1 MKRYLFLVLMI
12 AFLPAPIKAEDNIYH
27 PQGLKFG
34 TLTAYPELYI
44 KSTYSNNV
52 YASSTNKKTD
62 ISTTL
67 TPSIDLSSDWN
78 SHALRAIAQAEIV
91 RYAKEDDLDH
101 TNHLLV
107 TSFQFDVLRNSYV
120 TVDLTHSV
128 SHDNFFDTVAAG
140 RPNAPIK
147 QTHKSAL
154 LEWVTQPNRL
164 LMALG
169 FEVGEKSFENSRF
182 QTTNAP
188 YIQNDRNYSY
198 SRVQAR
204 AHYETGGIFNPL
216 AQISFTQKDYDRRN
230 YITGVGYTG
239 QDQDRSELSASVGF
253 DYRYK
258 GLLNGRVLVGYT
270 NEDMDS
276 TGVSDNDV
284 VTFQANGRWHIQP
297 KTFLSY
303 ALNRDSHSDYDSN
316 QSLTETETLLRVDH
330 SFTRR
335 LNGSAGISH
344 RWRDFQSGTSDDRLF
359 TGFAGLDYDI
369 NRRVQIGTH
378 LEYRSQ
384 SSNAAAREF
393 DETLISL
400 RLKTAF

>member
-1 MKRYLFLVLMI
+1 M
-12 AFLPAPIKAEDNIYH
+12 
-27 PQGLKFG
+27 
-34 TLTAYPELYI
+34 
-44 KSTYSNNV
+44 
-52 YASSTNKKTD
+52 
-62 ISTTL
+62 
-67 TPSIDLSSDWN
+67 
-78 SHALRAIAQAEIV
+78 
-91 RYAKEDDLDH
+91 
-101 TNHLLV
+101 
-107 TSFQFDVLRNSYV
+107 
-120 TVDLTHSV
+120 
-128 SHDNFFDTVAAG
+128 
-140 RPNAPIK
+140 
-147 QTHKSAL
+147 
-154 LEWVTQPNRL
+154 
-164 LMALG
+164 
-169 FEVGEKSFENSRF
+169 
-182 QTTNAP
+182 
-188 YIQNDRNYSY
+188 
-198 SRVQAR
+198 
-204 AHYETGGIFNPL
+204 
-216 AQISFTQKDYDRRN
+216 
-230 YITGVGYTG
+230 
-239 QDQDRSELSASVGF
+239 GF